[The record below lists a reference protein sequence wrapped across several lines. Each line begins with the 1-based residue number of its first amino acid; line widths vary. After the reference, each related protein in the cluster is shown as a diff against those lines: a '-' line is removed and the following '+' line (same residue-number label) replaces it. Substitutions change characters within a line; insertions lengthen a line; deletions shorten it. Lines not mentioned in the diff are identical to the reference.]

1 MTVKHWNTGA
11 SAVRFRDQAGKRASE
26 RDKIKKLLKKIYP
39 YHHTIQLGS
48 WKISWYKKTGWS
60 SLEIKKK
67 GIYIIY

>member
-1 MTVKHWNTGA
+1 MLSIKNGIKNIINKNKQA
-11 SAVRFRDQAGKRASE
+11 RDNKM
-26 RDKIKKLLKKIYP
+26 KKLLEKIYP

>member
-1 MTVKHWNTGA
+1 M
-11 SAVRFRDQAGKRASE
+11 
-26 RDKIKKLLKKIYP
+26 KIKNNKMKKLLKKIYP
-39 YHHTIQLGS
+39 YRHTIQLGS